1 MLCHK
6 MSTAEEVNYSSTLR
20 EQITIL
26 YSPQAFG
33 SKLHNCSVKCYTDS
47 QATVKIVEVGS
58 MKTVL

>member
-1 MLCHK
+1 MF
-6 MSTAEEVNYSSTLR
+6 TAEEVNYSSTRR
-20 EQITIL
+20 ELITIL

-47 QATVKIVEVGS
+47 QTTATIVEVGS